1 MAIPEFTLNTG
12 AKIPAVGLGTWQSA
26 PGEVKNAVAHSLK
39 SGYKHVDAAF
49 VYGNENEVG
58 EGLAEAFKAGTKRE
72 DIFITTK
79 VWCTYHSRVEQCL
92 DESLKSLGV
101 DYVDLLLMHWPVPM
115 NPNGNDPK
123 FPKLPDGSRDLDN
136 SWSHVQ
142 TWKEL
147 EKVVKTGKTKAIGV
161 ANYSKKYLE
170 ELLPQATITPAVN
183 QIENHV
189 YLPQQEILD
198 FCKEKGI
205 HVTAY
210 SPFGSTGS
218 PIFSE
223 EGVQKVA
230 EKHGVKAGTVLLSY
244 HVSLGH
250 SVLPKSVTPSRIEE
264 NLKIVDLDSD
274 DLKAL
279 DEIHK
284 TKGITRFVYPAFGVN
299 LGFPDKQ

>member
-1 MAIPEFTLNTG
+1 MSIPDLPLNTG

-26 PGEVKNAVAHSLK
+26 PGEVKAAVAHALK
-39 SGYKHVDAAF
+39 SGYRHIDCAY
-49 VYGNENEVG
+49 VYGNEAEVG
-58 EGLAEAFKAGTKRE
+58 EGLKEAFAAGIKRE

-79 VWCTYHSRVEQCL
+79 VWCTFHSRVEQCL
-92 DESLKSLGV
+92 EESLKALGL
-101 DYVDLLLMHWPVPM
+101 DYVDLYLMHWPVPM

-123 FPKLPDGSRDLDN
+123 FPKLADGSRDLDK

-147 EKVVKTGKTKAIGV
+147 EKVSKTGKVKAIGV
-161 ANYSKKYLE
+161 ANYSKRFLE
-170 ELLPQATITPAVN
+170 ELLPQASIVPAAN

-198 FCKEKGI
+198 YCKEKGI

-223 EGVQKVA
+223 EGVAKVA
-230 EKHGVKAGTVLLSY
+230 EKHGVKPGTVLLSY

-250 SVLPKSVTPSRIEE
+250 SVLPKSVTASRIEE
-264 NLKIVDLDSD
+264 NLKIVSLDQD

-284 TKGITRFVYPAFGVN
+284 TKGITRFVYPAFGVD
-299 LGFPDKQ
+299 LGFPDKS